1 VLPFRDT
8 FSGIFFTSIGMLL
21 NIRFFFENA
30 LLVLA
35 VALGVI
41 LLKTVAGYVVVRLV
55 RRSDRAGIIVGLGL
69 AQVGEFSFVLAS
81 VAAGLGLLV
90 GDEYQVFLG
99 AAIVTML
106 AAPFMVSAAP
116 DIADWLLRHRMA
128 PTMEFATREV
138 RAARPLMD
146 HVIIVGYGLNGR
158 NLARALRSAG
168 IPYAIMD
175 SNGQKVRDARLD
187 REPIFFGDGTRGEVL
202 ERIGIQRARMLVFA
216 IASHQDEK
224 RGIVVARHA
233 NPRIHIVARTR
244 YVSDM
249 EELYTLGANEVV
261 PEEFETSLEI
271 FARVLRKYGV
281 TEGRIREQAEE
292 ARRDHY
298 DLLRQRGTNL
308 TRVDGFL
315 APLAARVEM
324 ETLTVRRN
332 SSAAGRSLTD
342 LNALCGDARVAAVIR
357 QGAVRYDLDAGSIL
371 SPGDTVVLIG
381 SGDALAKATKVF
393 REDGAMTGEA
403 AAIGD

>member
-1 VLPFRDT
+1 
-8 FSGIFFTSIGMLL
+8 M
-21 NIRFFFENA
+21 
-30 LLVLA
+30 
-35 VALGVI
+35 
-41 LLKTVAGYVVVRLV
+41 
-55 RRSDRAGIIVGLGL
+55 
-69 AQVGEFSFVLAS
+69 LAS
-81 VAAGLGLLV
+81 VAATYGLLA
-90 GDEYQVFLG
+90 GNEYQVFLG

-106 AAPFMVSAAP
+106 TAPFLVAASANV
-116 DIADWLLRHRMA
+116 ADWMLRHRAA

-138 RAARPLMD
+138 RAARPLTD

-168 IPYAIMD
+168 IAYAVMD

-233 NPRIHIVARTR
+233 NAKVHIVARTR
-244 YVSDM
+244 YVKDM
-249 EELYTLGANEVV
+249 EELYALGANEVV

-271 FARVLRKYGV
+271 FARVLRKYGI
-281 TEGRIREQAEE
+281 TEGRIREQVEE

-315 APLAARVEM
+315 SPVAARVEM
-324 ETLTVRRN
+324 ESLTVRRG
-332 SSAAGRSLTD
+332 SRAAGRSLTET
-342 LNALCGDARVAAVIR
+342 NALCDGARVAAVIR
-357 QGAVRYDLDAGSIL
+357 QGQVRYDLDAGSVL

-381 SGDALAKATKVF
+381 SGDALASATKVF
-393 REDGAMTGEA
+393 REDVSRTGEA